1 MLKESIISVPN
12 TVPPLNIAEDVIKKK
27 VQCSMCYKTFQTK
40 GGLRRHLSKIH
51 KITSTPSLMID
62 RPTIQKHFYCP
73 FCGRSFVGKHDLHV
87 HQVTQAC
94 IRADRLLRRFTGG
107 WKCTSCD
114 KNFDSRDLAE
124 RHTRTHEFGRGMFC
138 PVCNENFTGS
148 KGHVLV
154 KHVKAQHPNFLMI

>member
-1 MLKESIISVPN
+1 MISVTN
-12 TVPPLNIAEDVIKKK
+12 TVPQLDITEDEIKKK
-27 VQCSMCYKTFQTK
+27 VQYSMCSKTFQTK

-51 KITSTPSLMID
+51 KITSTPSFMID
-62 RPTIQKHFYCP
+62 RPTTQKQFYCP
-73 FCGRSFVGKHDLHV
+73 ICGRSFVVKQDLHV

-114 KNFDSRDLAE
+114 KNFNSRDLAE

-138 PVCNENFTGS
+138 PVCSENFTGF
-148 KGHVLV
+148 KGNVLL
-154 KHVKAQHPNFLMI
+154 KHVKVQHPNFLII